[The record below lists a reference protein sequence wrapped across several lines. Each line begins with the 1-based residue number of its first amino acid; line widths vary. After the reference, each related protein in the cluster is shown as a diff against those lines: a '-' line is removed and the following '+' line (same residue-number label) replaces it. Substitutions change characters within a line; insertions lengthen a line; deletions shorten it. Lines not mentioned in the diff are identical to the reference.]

1 MLLEDG
7 ITSLTAPYTTFL
19 SGGKFAP
26 RSQAMDQNLED
37 IIRSQIATTGEG
49 SGIIGYS
56 DFDKS
61 QTPGTEFPN
70 LTTMMTDLAKGKIT
84 PSEFANATTLGRL
97 TYDVNPDTGKVSF
110 GSNTYNFR
118 PDVADQGGIRGLFAT
133 MANERNR
140 EINPDISIPVDYLR
154 GFGRDFS
161 QFDQARMGGT
171 TQSPSFRSLNNPEV
185 YGELEREGIFEG
197 LKNKLNPMDALGFL
211 ANAYTG
217 GGMKQALTTS
227 GLGKLF
233 SKIAEVGRNTPNY
246 QFTNP
251 NKSGFN
257 RVGSDFYNPKTGLD
271 RFDRAK
277 TLFGQSRTMKDFLN
291 KLKDKR
297 ENEKAAAAQALANA
311 RQSIAD
317 AGSGFDDY
325 GSGQGA
331 GMGFGGG
338 RSDPTDKS

>member
-1 MLLEDG
+1 MGFTLQDLSPSAYSDLSGQFNLYGPTQSGVRGEPTTSSTLTDAIPISQQLGITFNNLPQDSPMRTDNRIVSEEYGLDPLDYGESELMESDTTTRDG
-7 ITSLTAPYTTFL
+7 I
-19 SGGKFAP
+19 FA
-26 RSQAMDQNLED
+26 
-37 IIRSQIATTGEG
+37 
-49 SGIIGYS
+49 
-56 DFDKS
+56 
-61 QTPGTEFPN
+61 
-70 LTTMMTDLAKGKIT
+70 
-84 PSEFANATTLGRL
+84 
-97 TYDVNPDTGKVSF
+97 
-110 GSNTYNFR
+110 
-118 PDVADQGGIRGLFAT
+118 
-133 MANERNR
+133 
-140 EINPDISIPVDYLR
+140 
-154 GFGRDFS
+154 
-161 QFDQARMGGT
+161 
-171 TQSPSFRSLNNPEV
+171 
-185 YGELEREGIFEG
+185 G
-197 LKNKLNPMDALGFL
+197 LKNKLNPMDALNFL
-211 ANAYTG
+211 ANVYTG
-217 GGMKQALTTS
+217 GGMKQSLTTS

-257 RVGSDFYNPKTGLD
+257 RVGSDFYDPKTGLD

-311 RQSIAD
+311 RQAIAD

-325 GSGQGA
+325 GSGQSA

>member
-7 ITSLTAPYTTFL
+7 ITSLVAPYATFF
-19 SGGKFAP
+19 SGGRFAP
-26 RSQAMDQNLED
+26 RSQAMDQNLQD
-37 IIRSQIATTGEG
+37 IIRDQIATTGKG

-61 QTPGTEFPN
+61 QAPGAAFPDAGAMAKN
-70 LTTMMTDLAKGKIT
+70 LATGEMSL
-84 PSEFANATTLGRL
+84 PEFANATTLGRL
-97 TYDVNPDTGKVSF
+97 TYDVDPNTGKVNF
-110 GSNTYNFR
+110 GSNVYDFR
-118 PDVADQGGIRGLFAT
+118 PEVADQGGVFGVFAR
-133 MANERNR
+133 MANERGR
-140 EINPDISIPVDYLR
+140 EINPNITIPVDELR

-161 QFDQARMGGT
+161 MFDQARMGGT
-171 TQSPSFRSLNNPEV
+171 TQPPSFRSLNDPKV
-185 YGELEREGIFEG
+185 YGELDERKGI
-197 LKNKLNPMDALGFL
+197 LSNALGFL
-211 ANAYTG
+211 TNVFTG

-233 SKIAEVGRNTPNY
+233 SKIAEAGRNTPNY

-257 RVGSDFYNPKTGLD
+257 RIASDFYDPRTGLD

-277 TLFGQSRTMKDFLN
+277 TLFGQSRTLKDFLD

-297 ENEKAAAAQALANA
+297 AAEAAELAAKQQAA
-311 RQSIAD
+311 RTAIAD

-325 GSGQGA
+325 GPGQGA